1 MKKYIQFPVD
11 DLNPS
16 ESDQMRRWAEESN
29 REAMASMNM
38 LANVVMLT
46 VVASVILLV
55 AWLCSKW

>member
-55 AWLCSKW
+55 AWLCSK

>member
-29 REAMASMNM
+29 REAMASMYL

-46 VVASVILLV
+46 VVACVILLV
-55 AWLCSKW
+55 AWLCSK